1 MRICASVSLRQAFGP
16 RPMRSH
22 PLTRSLWA
30 TETGQTGSAPRS
42 TDVILAMELPRS
54 PIGVKM
60 TKRCQFVAGGRMSS
74 FRQIEANRRNGRLST
89 GPVTEEGRRRW
100 RHNPSCLT
108 DYAAFEMAVTADR
121 RAQSPV
127 ERELVSE
134 TGKPLVAA
142 ASRHRNRERSV
153 QDPSPASAA
162 V

>member
-1 MRICASVSLRQAFGP
+1 MRICTSAPAP
-16 RPMRSH
+16 
-22 PLTRSLWA
+22 SLWTKTHA
-30 TETGQTGSAPRS
+30 VAPADAEIVGDKDRRPGSVQRS
-42 TDVILAMELPRS
+42 TDVILAMELPPS
-54 PIGVKM
+54 PIAVKM
-60 TKRCQFVAGGRMSS
+60 TKRSQFVAGGRMSS
-74 FRQIEANRRNGRLST
+74 LRQIEANRRNARLST
-89 GPVTEEGRRRW
+89 GPVTEEGKRRW
-100 RHNPSCLT
+100 RQGPSCLR
-108 DYAAFEMAVTADR
+108 DYAAFEMAVTADC